1 MILARNGASDLAV
14 QQIAQEHTGLS
25 FHSLI
30 CNNKNRLSCADMPIS
45 LKISPNSSLG
55 QLDSTQPSTALEWSS
70 E

>member
-1 MILARNGASDLAV
+1 MGHPIWRCS
-14 QQIAQEHTGLS
+14 QAQKHTGLS

-30 CNNKNRLSCADMPIS
+30 DINKNRLSCADMPIS

-55 QLDSTQPSTALEWSS
+55 QLDSIMPSTALELSS